1 MKRIGAIKKRGN
13 LAKERTPLVKVACV
27 QTADRAYFS
36 RRKPRES
43 VENPLV
49 ILLTGAS
56 KGIGAATA
64 DLLRQQ
70 GHHVV
75 AVSRSPADTAGQ
87 LNIAADISREEDVK
101 RTIDTTLAHFG
112 RLDAVIANAG
122 VGSFTELENFSAEE
136 FDRIFATN
144 VRGTF
149 LLAKYA
155 TPHFKARRSG
165 HFIGIASD
173 VAKRTFAH
181 GTAYGASKFAQDAL
195 FGSLRKEV
203 RPFGVKVSV
212 IYPGMVDTYF
222 NGEAPGDPAKT
233 TTHLRAEDVAN
244 AIVYVLNQPAAV
256 VVDELMLHP
265 LTQEW

>member
-1 MKRIGAIKKRGN
+1 MGN
-13 LAKERTPLVKVACV
+13 SIHKT
-27 QTADRAYFS
+27 
-36 RRKPRES
+36 
-43 VENPLV
+43 
-49 ILLTGAS
+49 ILLTGAT

-64 DLLRQQ
+64 ALLQQQ
-70 GHHVV
+70 GHQVI
-75 AVSRSPADTAGQ
+75 AVSRTPADTPGQ
-87 LNIAADISREEDVK
+87 LNLAGDISQEADVE
-101 RTIDTTLAHFG
+101 RVIRQTLEHYG

-122 VGSFTELENFSAEE
+122 VGSFAELENFSAEE

-155 TPHFKARRSG
+155 VPHFKAQRSG

-173 VAKRTFAH
+173 VSKRTFAH
-181 GTAYGASKFAQDAL
+181 GTVYGASKYAQDAL
-195 FGSLRKEV
+195 LGSLRKEV

-212 IYPGMVDTYF
+212 IYPGMVDTHF
-222 NGEAPGDPAKT
+222 NGEQPGDPAKAA
-233 TTHLRAEDVAN
+233 THLRSTDVAA
-244 AIVYVLNQPAAV
+244 AIGYVLNQPPGV